1 VTALVTGASGGLG
14 RAIALAL
21 ARAGHDIAVHYR
33 RDAEGAVAAVAEV
46 EALGRRAVAL
56 RADFSVDDAAG
67 LDTLCDD
74 VLDRCAAAVGTPDIL
89 VLNAFPQDHVE
100 WDDLDTAA
108 WDAMHRAG
116 LRPITALL
124 QRATARMGTGGVVV
138 AIGSVEGLRPTPTHT
153 PYAVAKAA
161 LHHLTAAA
169 AHELGPRGIRVV
181 AVVPGLVARAGL
193 EESWPEGV
201 ARWRRASSLGRPVTA
216 EEVAATVAFL
226 ASPVASGITGTTV
239 TVDAGWSAAPGW

>member
-14 RAIALAL
+14 HAIALAL
-21 ARAGHDIAVHYR
+21 AEAGHDVGVHYR
-33 RDAEGAVAAVAEV
+33 RDAEGARAVVAEV
-46 EALGRRAVAL
+46 ESLGRRGVAL
-56 RADFSVDDAAG
+56 HADFSVDDAGA
-67 LDTLCDD
+67 LDALCDD
-74 VLDRCAAAVGTPDIL
+74 VLDRCVAGVGAPDVV
-89 VLNAFPQDHVE
+89 VLNAFPQDPVD

-108 WDAMHRAG
+108 WDAVNRAG
-116 LRPITALL
+116 LRPTTALL
-124 QRATARMGTGGVVV
+124 HRAAARLGPGGVVV
-138 AIGSVEGLRPTPTHT
+138 VIGSIEGLRPTPTHT

-169 AHELGPRGIRVV
+169 AHELGPRCIRVV
-181 AVVPGLVARAGL
+181 AVAPGLVARPGL

-201 ARWRRASSLGRPVTA
+201 DRWRRASSLGRPVTP

-239 TVDAGWSAAPGW
+239 TVDAGWSAGPGW